1 MVICPE
7 CGTRNEV
14 GEQFCGGCGTYLEWE
29 DPAAAEPEAG
39 LEEPELELE
48 LEQPAP
54 EPEPA
59 PEPAPAPPPRPLPV
73 PDPEPGPVPV
83 PEPEPVPEPAP
94 RAERRTAVE
103 SPPRT
108 GQHAAAATAATA
120 ETAPATQPDTA
131 ATAEMAPVTQPAGES
146 TANAPTEAA
155 PSGSGEAAPSG
166 AKEAE
171 PSSSNQAAPS
181 NAGEAAPSSTGEAA
195 ASGHDDGASSGS
207 GEVAPSGVAE
217 VPARRADQPHPNGTP
232 TRETIEQA
240 KPAAAIA
247 PALVAPP
254 AQRRRRTTRS
264 AGEPTSAAG
273 GQRPGA
279 PRPTAAGADEPSA
292 RTPGAPM
299 AVRPGAAKPRPAPR
313 PVPEDEPPP
322 APGDLICGSCG
333 TGNVP
338 TRKFCR
344 RCGTSLAEAKVQ
356 PSRSWWRRLLRP
368 DAKPGPVA
376 GTRPKTR
383 RRRFPTKLVS
393 TVVILGLLTAVGLYF
408 RPELERA
415 YEAVLDRAQG
425 NAAVNPTGFTAS
437 SEGAETPVTN
447 VGDGTFDRAWTPAA
461 PGAGAGEWVD
471 LTFAQPFRLVR
482 ILITPG
488 ASTVQEDFLAA
499 DRPQTLT
506 VTTTTSTGAQ
516 ESEEIVLEDRAGA
529 QSVEL
534 VTENVVAV
542 RLTIVD
548 TFAPS
553 PESFVAL
560 AEVEFRGR
568 E

>member
-29 DPAAAEPEAG
+29 DPAADEHGLEPEPG
-39 LEEPELELE
+39 LEEEPEPELE
-48 LEQPAP
+48 Q
-54 EPEPA
+54 EPA
-59 PEPAPAPPPRPLPV
+59 PGPV
-73 PDPEPGPVPV
+73 PVPVPV
-83 PEPEPVPEPAP
+83 PEPEPVPEPVPEPEPEPAPAPPPAPDPAPVPEPAP
-94 RAERRTAVE
+94 RAEQRTTAEPV
-103 SPPRT
+103 PGT
-108 GQHAAAATAATA
+108 GQDAAATAAATAASAGNAPVPRPAADATADPA
-120 ETAPATQPDTA
+120 ETLPPGTNETTPSRI
-131 ATAEMAPVTQPAGES
+131 GED
-146 TANAPTEAA
+146 A
-155 PSGSGEAAPSG
+155 PSGTNAAVPSGTGEAAPSG
-166 AKEAE
+166 VED
-171 PSSSNQAAPS
+171 S
-181 NAGEAAPSSTGEAA
+181 
-195 ASGHDDGASSGS
+195 
-207 GEVAPSGVAE
+207 
-217 VPARRADQPHPNGTP
+217 PARRADQPHSNGTP

-254 AQRRRRTTRS
+254 VQRRRRTTRS
-264 AGEPTSAAG
+264 TAEPTASSG
-273 GQRPGA
+273 GQLPGA
-279 PRPTAAGADEPSA
+279 PRPGGADEPAA
-292 RTPGAPM
+292 RAPGAPM

-313 PVPEDEPPP
+313 PVPADEPPP

-425 NAAVNPTGFTAS
+425 NTAVNPTGFTAS
-437 SEGAETPVTN
+437 TQGAETPVTN
-447 VGDGTFDRAWTPAA
+447 IGDGTFDRAWTPAA
-461 PGAGAGEWVD
+461 PGPGVGEWVD
-471 LTFAQPFRLVR
+471 MTFAQPFRMVR

-488 ASTVQEDFLAA
+488 QSTVQEDFLAA

-534 VTENVVAV
+534 VIENVVAV